1 MAGGHD
7 GSELISTVLSLLP
20 GATIWTFLA
29 SLPSPLAA
37 ARASVVA
44 GKLRILGGRDGND
57 RKSSTSE
64 VVIIFR
70 LISFAHYVCQVLE
83 YHPEPWNE
91 WTAIGEIE
99 EARESHTV
107 LSFGTVQLPCLSGR

>member
-20 GATIWTFLA
+20 GATKWTSLA

-64 VVIIFR
+64 VVIIFA
-70 LISFAHYVCQVLE
+70 LV
-83 YHPEPWNE
+83 
-91 WTAIGEIE
+91 
-99 EARESHTV
+99 
-107 LSFGTVQLPCLSGR
+107 